1 MINSAGL
8 SVSHPPSSLR
18 GAILKLHYTLEVIT
32 HLTPTPYRLQGL
44 LCHTNIISS
53 QAKNRLSMGTNSGE
67 HNKLSPENHPTNL
80 DGKSIGR
87 PSIDEAIKSFRRVSM
102 ILFLRVLRGH

>member
-32 HLTPTPYRLQGL
+32 HLTPSPYRLQGL

-53 QAKNRLSMGTNSGE
+53 QANNKFSMGTNSGE
-67 HNKLSPENHPTNL
+67 HNKLSPETHPTNL

-87 PSIDEAIKSFRRVSM
+87 VSIDEAIKSFRRVSM